1 MSDIQGMLVRLAGH
15 RIGKVGDAGG
25 SDGDLG
31 GLTKIG
37 AAILL
42 ASALSALNMAV
53 FAWVLGA
60 EVSPAVRMAIAVAGA
75 SAGFALVLTIDRAAV
90 YFSDTAVRMGWPAM
104 AGYLFARVVLILCI
118 GSFTSQAVMP
128 ILLESELNAQALKM
142 RESSDALRSATLTE
156 RFGVKDKE
164 AESQRRADEAKR
176 ADEATR
182 TLPSDIAHRLAGV
195 RACWADY
202 EARKRALLLED
213 LDPAELSMRLAGKF
227 TACRQQQVSATAER
241 DRYAEQARLALAQAR
256 AANVAAGLALSASE
270 GEVRDRSKQAAG
282 IEAKAYNPR
291 SAEVL
296 WALLRESGGARMKWA
311 LLTVLQVT
319 LELLPMLLKLNAGQS
334 TLGRR
339 IGVNREIAARRLDR
353 SLAEQEEDDAMFNA
367 VKALS
372 AQSAVG
378 LEQSAEARRMMD
390 AELLRVFA
398 SVAPIE
404 SIDSLLGTLAQRQE
418 SVDETLRRYPRHANL
433 VSSAWQSALQRAAE
447 AAAGAPSAART

>member
-1 MSDIQGMLVRLAGH
+1 MSGLRGFLVRLAGH
-15 RIGKVGDAGG
+15 RIDKVSGAGD
-25 SDGDLG
+25 SDSEGDLG

-37 AAILL
+37 AAVLL

-53 FAWVLGA
+53 FAWILGA
-60 EVSPAVRMAIAVAGA
+60 EVTPAVRLAMAVAGA
-75 SAGFALVLTIDRAAV
+75 IGGFALVLVIDRAAV
-90 YFSDTAVRMGWPAM
+90 YFADTTLRMGRAAM
-104 AGYLFARVVLILCI
+104 AGYLFARMALILCI

-128 ILLESELNAQALKM
+128 ILLESELSAQALKM
-142 RESSDALRSATLTE
+142 REASDAARSATLTQ

-164 AESQRRADEAKR
+164 AESRRRVDEAKR

-182 TLPSDIAHRLAGV
+182 TLPADIAQHLAGA

-202 EARKRALLLED
+202 EARKRALLLEE
-213 LDPAELSMRLAGKF
+213 LDPAELNARLAGKL
-227 TACRQQQVSATAER
+227 ASCRQQQIAATAER
-241 DRYAEQARLALAQAR
+241 DRYAEQARAALVQAR
-256 AANVAAGLALSASE
+256 EANVAAGLALNASE
-270 GEVRDRSKQAAG
+270 GEVRDRTQRAAE

-296 WALLRESGGARMKWA
+296 WALLRNSGGARMKWA

-339 IGVNREIAARRLDR
+339 IGVGREIVARRLDR
-353 SLAEQEEDDAMFNA
+353 SLAEQEQDDAMFNA
-367 VKALS
+367 VRALS
-372 AQSAVG
+372 AQSAHG

-398 SVAPIE
+398 AVAPIE
-404 SIDSLLGTLAQRQE
+404 SIDSLLGTLAQRQAA
-418 SVDETLRRYPRHANL
+418 VDETIRRYPRHANL
-433 VSSAWQSALQRAAE
+433 VSAVWQSALQRAAE
-447 AAAGAPSAART
+447 AAAGAPSAA